1 MRFSREKLLSSLKC
15 AQCGLVNFATDINC
29 KRCGQTLVTSSSPQ
43 GIVLADGYVLPPP
56 PTVGM
61 PGSGVWRDKS
71 KMIVSKGSQLP
82 DRCVKCNAPAHG
94 AKLKRKLSWHHP
106 AIFILILVATLIYF
120 IVAMIVRKTATVEV
134 GLCQEHMAKRRR
146 NVFITLALILLG
158 VSGFVLTVI
167 VGDNNFLLAG
177 IFLILAGIIYGV
189 VALRIVTPARID
201 DRFVWLNGVNKDYLN
216 ELPQWPGV

>member
-1 MRFSREKLLSSLKC
+1 MSSLKC

-29 KRCGQTLVTSSSPQ
+29 KRCGQPLVASSGPQ

-71 KMIVSKGSQLP
+71 KMIVSKGAQLP

-158 VSGFVLTVI
+158 VLGFVLTVI
-167 VGDNNFLLAG
+167 FGDNNFLLAG

>member
-1 MRFSREKLLSSLKC
+1 MRSAAGGELKSTGHCPGGWLRPASS
-15 AQCGLVNFATDINC
+15 AHRRNA
-29 KRCGQTLVTSSSPQ
+29 
-43 GIVLADGYVLPPP
+43 
-56 PTVGM
+56 
-61 PGSGVWRDKS
+61 GSGVWRDKS
-71 KMIVSKGSQLP
+71 KMIVSKGAQLP

-134 GLCQEHMAKRRR
+134 GLCQEHLAKRRR
-146 NVFITLALILLG
+146 NVIITLTLILLG
-158 VSGFVLTVI
+158 VCGFVLTVI

-201 DRFVWLNGVNKDYLN
+201 DRFVWLNGVNRDYLN

>member
-1 MRFSREKLLSSLKC
+1 MSSLKC
-15 AQCGLVNFATDINC
+15 AQCGLVNFATDITC
-29 KRCGQTLVTSSSPQ
+29 KRCGQPLVASSSPQ

-56 PTVGM
+56 PTAGM

-71 KMIVSKGSQLP
+71 KMIVSKGAQFP

-94 AKLKRKLSWHHP
+94 SRLKRKLTWHHP
-106 AIFILILVATLIYF
+106 AIYILILVATLIYL
-120 IVAMIVRKTATVEV
+120 IVAMIVRKTATVQL

-146 NVFITLALILLG
+146 NVVITWSIILLG
-158 VSGFVLTVI
+158 VGGFVLTVI

-177 IFLILAGIIYGV
+177 ISLILAGIIYAV

-201 DRFVWLNGVNKDYLN
+201 DKFAWLNGVNKDYLN

>member
-1 MRFSREKLLSSLKC
+1 MSSLKC

-29 KRCGQTLVTSSSPQ
+29 KRCGHPLVASSGPQ

-71 KMIVSKGSQLP
+71 KMIVSKGAQLP

-158 VSGFVLTVI
+158 VLGFVLTVI
-167 VGDNNFLLAG
+167 FGDNNFLLAG